1 LFHETGYNSHMI
13 SLIRIIY
20 RKNRSIVSSRDHAL
34 SAVNALPSPVGLSG
48 SSSEKYNSS
57 YIVNFPATHGLDAT
71 RKPSSRLST
80 HAALVFQA
88 QSKNFLLHFKSA
100 SFFTRPATH
109 GLDVQGLTLIDRI
122 EGSAVNWTSTHA
134 ALVFLSDGHANL
146 RFTNL
151 PLAQN
156 NDSHSEYMPPVSQRL
171 NYPGNILPPGLQLIL
186 HSTFV
191 IAGAIP
197 SIEILQLLS
206 NIHRR
211 FMWLSPINSPRG
223 ERSG

>member
-1 LFHETGYNSHMI
+1 MASGLLPTAVVTEGTLEF
-13 SLIRIIY
+13 IRCTSYQIIW
-20 RKNRSIVSSRDHAL
+20 
-34 SAVNALPSPVGLSG
+34 
-48 SSSEKYNSS
+48 
-57 YIVNFPATHGLDAT
+57 PATHGLGAAST
-71 RKPSSRLST
+71 PSSRLST
-80 HAALVFQA
+80 HAALVSHA

-100 SFFTRPATH
+100 SFLSYPATH
-109 GLDVQGLTLIDRI
+109 GLDVQDLKLIDRI
-122 EGSAVNWTSTHA
+122 EDSAVDWTSTHA
-134 ALVFLSDGHANL
+134 ALVSLSDGHANL

-156 NDSHSEYMPPVSQRL
+156 NDSHSEYMPPVSQGL

-206 NIHRR
+206 NIPGR

-223 ERSG
+223 ERSR